1 MRKYESSEIRNIAL
15 LGHSGSGKSRLC
27 QAILYNAGKGG
38 KLNMENVPSITSDIN
53 LFSVEWKDH
62 KYNFIDTP
70 GYLDFYGEAMAGVS
84 VSSGAVVIVDG
95 TSEIE
100 AGTDRALE
108 LTDKYNIPKIIF
120 VNKIDSEKAD
130 YYKILSQLRERY
142 GKKIAP
148 FHVPIGSE
156 EEFKGYVNVVEDFAR
171 EYNPTE
177 GRCYTVEVPADMGE
191 EISSVKEML
200 MESVA
205 ETDESLLEKYFSG
218 ESFSRDEVH
227 MGLRNAVISGEV
239 IPVLCGASL
248 KNIGVH
254 TLMWLAKDYFPSP
267 VENGSSV
274 SDVFSGHVFKTY
286 SDKFQEKISLVKIE
300 SGELSKGSEFYNAR
314 TGDKEKCGSVMTYAQ
329 DVLSDIEGAREGDI
343 VALVKCD
350 SLKTGDT
357 ISSDKNAQPVSK
369 LEFPKAQLFA
379 AIEPKS
385 QFDEDKISEGLRRL
399 SEENPSLSWE
409 RSSETGQLVLGVQG
423 EMHLDSVVKKL
434 SEQFGI
440 SVSRKKLEIPYKE
453 TISGSADI
461 HYKHKKQSGGHGQY
475 GDVKMIFG
483 PSDKQFEFE
492 AEITGGAVPKQY
504 IPSVE
509 QGVIDSMGNGVLGG
523 YPVINIKAKLYDG
536 SYHNVDSSEMAFR
549 LAANQAFKE
558 ALKEAGAK
566 LLEPVMS
573 VKLYVPEDSTG
584 DVMGD
589 VSKKRGQVLGIEPI
603 EDSKLQLILAEIP
616 QSEAV
621 EYSIDLRT
629 LTNGRGH
636 LEMSHLRYQE
646 VPEKMAEEIISA
658 KK

>member
-1 MRKYESSEIRNIAL
+1 MRKYESSHIRNIAL

-27 QAILYNAGKGG
+27 QAILYNSGKGG

-171 EYNPTE
+171 EYNPAE

-267 VENGSSV
+267 VESGSSG

-300 SGELSKGSEFYNAR
+300 SGELSKGAEFYNAR
-314 TGDKEKCGSVMTYAQ
+314 TGDKEKCGNVMTYVQ
-329 DVLSDIEGAREGDI
+329 DVLSDIEGAGEGDI

-357 ISSDKNAQPVSK
+357 ISADKNTQPVSK

-423 EMHLDSVVKKL
+423 EMHLDSVIKKL

-440 SVSRKKLEIPYKE
+440 NVSRKKLEIPYKE
-453 TISGSADI
+453 TISGSADV

-475 GDVKMIFG
+475 GDVKIIFG
-483 PSDKQFEFE
+483 PSDKHFEFE
-492 AEITGGAVPKQY
+492 EEITGGAIPKQY

-509 QGVIDSMGNGVLGG
+509 QGVIDSMGTGVLGG

-558 ALKEAGAK
+558 ALKEAGSK
-566 LLEPVMS
+566 LLEPVMA

-589 VSKKRGQVLGIEPI
+589 VSKKRGQVLGIETM

-616 QSEAV
+616 QLEAV
-621 EYSIDLRT
+621 DYSIDLRT

-646 VPEKMAEEIISA
+646 VPEKMAEEILSA
-658 KK
+658 QK